1 MNQTE
6 AEAAFKQAIEH
17 QQHGRLAEAQILY
30 EQILAG
36 HRNHHHALHLLGVI
50 VSQKGNQFYARRLIE
65 TSLTLAPGDPDA
77 LANLGQVF
85 FYLGLYEK
93 ALEHCN
99 ESITR
104 QPANARCHLTRGK
117 ALRFMARHEE
127 AAASLGEALRL
138 QPDLAEAF
146 VHRGFCLHN
155 LNRLDEALDDYSQAL
170 QLRPDNPEVLN
181 NRGHALFAMERH
193 QEAVQNIE
201 RALQL
206 APDFAEA
213 HYHRGLT
220 HQHEKQYEQALACY
234 SRAVQLKPD
243 HEQALV
249 RQAFVMHKLK
259 KPPQE
264 CISILDRALRVKP
277 DAASTLAT
285 RAGLLAG
292 LKILDQA
299 LQDYDRAIALA
310 PDDAKNHSDRAE
322 TLIMLKRPEEAAG
335 SFRRA
340 LELGGDRAELTY
352 ALASLGADIAP
363 DTAPAR
369 YVVNLF
375 DWYAE
380 HFDDHLQGRLKY
392 QTPALIC
399 EQLFKLH
406 PASGMDVLDLG
417 CGTGLCG
424 PLLKP
429 LARTLT
435 GVDLS
440 PNMLEM
446 ARRRGIYDQLVCSD
460 LTTFLEP
467 QTASFDLVIAT
478 DVFIYVGALEAVFA
492 ATRTAVRPG
501 SLFAF
506 SFESSDS
513 EDLVLRPTRRYA
525 HSVAYIERLASSHGF
540 EIVSLTPS
548 VIREEGGKNQNGFL
562 AVLRSAKGAA

>member
-1 MNQTE
+1 MNPTE
-6 AEAAFKQAIEH
+6 AEAAFKQAIEF
-17 QQHGRLAEAQILY
+17 QQHGRLDEAQTLY
-30 EQILAG
+30 EHILAV

-85 FYLGLYEK
+85 FYLGLYDQ
-93 ALEHCN
+93 ALDRCQ
-99 ESITR
+99 ESLAL

-117 ALRFMARHEE
+117 ALRFLSRYGE
-127 AAASLGEALRL
+127 AAASLDEALRL

-146 VHRGFCLHN
+146 IHRGFCRHN
-155 LNRLDEALDDYSQAL
+155 INRLEDALGDYAEALR
-170 QLRPDNPEVLN
+170 LRPDHPEVLN
-181 NRGHALFAMERH
+181 NRGHALFALQRQ
-193 QEAVQNIE
+193 QEAIDSIE
-201 RALQL
+201 RALQIS
-206 APDFAEA
+206 PDFPEA

-220 HQHEKQYEQALACY
+220 WQHDKRLEEALACY

-243 HEQALV
+243 YEQALV

-259 KPPQE
+259 RPPQD
-264 CISILDRALRVKP
+264 CIAVLDRAGRAKP
-277 DAASTLAT
+277 DTASTLAT

-299 LQDYDRAIALA
+299 LQDYDRAIALE
-310 PDDAKNHSDRAE
+310 PDNAKSHSDRGE
-322 TLIMLKRPEEAAG
+322 TLLMLKRPEEAALA
-335 SFRRA
+335 FRQA
-340 LELGGDRAELTY
+340 LALGGDPAELNYT
-352 ALASLGADIAP
+352 LASLGTDAP
-363 DTAPAR
+363 PVTAPAR

-399 EQLFKLH
+399 QQIFNLH
-406 PASGMDVLDLG
+406 PASGLDVLDLG

-446 ARRRGIYDQLVCSD
+446 AGKRGMYDQLVCSD
-460 LTTFLEP
+460 LTTFLAP
-467 QTASFDLVIAT
+467 QSACFDLVVAT

-492 ATRTAVRPG
+492 ATRGALRSG

-506 SFESSDS
+506 SFETSDDQ
-513 EDLVLRPTRRYA
+513 DLVLRATRRYA
-525 HSVAYIERLASSHGF
+525 HSVAYIRRLAADHGF
-540 EIVSLTPS
+540 EILSLEPS
-548 VIREEGGKNQNGFL
+548 VIREEGGQDQNGFL
-562 AVLRSAKGAA
+562 AVLRSA